1 MIVDFHT
8 HTFPDRM
15 AARTVQ
21 MLGQAAHI
29 IPQTDATVDQLLAS
43 GKKAGVDLSVIL
55 PVATKPAQVETI
67 NNCAA
72 EINALYKEKGV
83 LSFGGIHPAYEHPE
97 EELER
102 IVSLGL
108 KGIKIHPVYQGE
120 NIDSPAFLR
129 ILKKAAEL
137 GLIVVTHAGQDIGFP
152 GVIHCS
158 PQMCRHVMDLIPS
171 LTLVLAHMGGW
182 HDWDEV
188 PAVLKDTPAF
198 IDTAFSLLPV
208 DTADDGHWPAGEPYM
223 LSEQQAVDII
233 RAFGSERVLF
243 GTDCPWADQSDYVK
257 VFMNLSLTEK
267 EKADILGENAAK
279 LLSLNEP
286 V

>member
-1 MIVDFHT
+1 
-8 HTFPDRM
+8 M

-29 IPQTDATVDQLLAS
+29 HPQTDATVKQLLAS
-43 GKKAGVDLSVIL
+43 SEKAGIDLSVIL
-55 PVATKPAQVETI
+55 PVATKPSQVETI
-67 NNCAA
+67 NNSAA
-72 EINALYKEKGV
+72 QINALYKEKGV

-108 KGIKIHPVYQGE
+108 KGIKIHPVYQGQ
-120 NIDSPAFLR
+120 NIDDPGYLR
-129 ILKKAAEL
+129 ILKKASEL

-188 PAVLKDTPAF
+188 PEVLKDTPVY
-198 IDTAFSLLPV
+198 IDTAFSLGQV
-208 DTADDGHWPAGEPYM
+208 DTADDGHWPKGEPYL
-223 LSEQQAVDII
+223 LSEDQAVRII

-243 GTDCPWADQSDYVK
+243 GTDCPWADQRDYVRALR
-257 VFMNLSLTEK
+257 NLPLTEK
-267 EKADILGENAAK
+267 EKVNILGDNAVK
-279 LLSLNEP
+279 LLNLNKP